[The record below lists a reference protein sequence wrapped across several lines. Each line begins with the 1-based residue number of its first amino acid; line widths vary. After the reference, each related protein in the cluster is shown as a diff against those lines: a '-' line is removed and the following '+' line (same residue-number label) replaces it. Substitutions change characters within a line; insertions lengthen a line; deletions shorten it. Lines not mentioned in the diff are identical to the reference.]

1 MGEDGGV
8 TALPVV
14 VVMGVSGVGKSTVG
28 TRLAEALGVPFVD
41 GDDLHPPANRA
52 KMAAGHPLDDDDRR
66 PWLDAVEAWIDA
78 DAAACCGGVVACSA
92 LKRRYRDRLR
102 RGGANVWFLHLD
114 APHDVVEARML
125 GRRNH
130 AMPVS
135 LLDSQESDL
144 EPLQPDEDG
153 MTVPATRRVDRIVND
168 VVSTLVPVVVPS
180 SDAPSGLG

>member
-1 MGEDGGV
+1 MGDDGGV
-8 TALPVV
+8 AALPVV

-41 GDDLHPPANRA
+41 GDDLHTPANRA
-52 KMAAGHPLDDDDRR
+52 KMAAGHPLTDEDRW

-92 LKRRYRDRLR
+92 LKRSYRDVLR

-114 APHDVVEARML
+114 APHDVVERRMRE
-125 GRRNH
+125 RRGH
-130 AMPVS
+130 QMPVS
-135 LLDSQESDL
+135 LLDSQEAAL

-153 MTVPATRRVDRIVND
+153 VTMPASRKVDRIVRDAVAMLVD
-168 VVSTLVPVVVPS
+168 VPISE
-180 SDAPSGLG
+180 APSALG